1 LTAARAK
8 ARFIEPMQCRSVDRL
23 PEGSDWEYELKFD
36 GYRALALKTG
46 SRVRLMSRN
55 ERDSAPLFP
64 ALMRALEKLP
74 QETIIDGEI
83 VALNA
88 AGQPSFNLLQNYQTA
103 AQTIVFYAFDLLMLS
118 GKNPRI
124 GHWRNA
130 VSCFNSA

>member
-1 LTAARAK
+1 
-8 ARFIEPMQCRSVDRL
+8 MQCRSVDRL

-88 AGQPSFNLLQNYQTA
+88 AGQSFNLLQNYQTA
-103 AQTIVFYAFDLLMLS
+103 PQTIVFYAFDLLMLS
-118 GKNPRI
+118 GK
-124 GHWRNA
+124 
-130 VSCFNSA
+130 